1 MEDET
6 KRRKMRGAVYLTLL
20 DHLKGHEGF
29 CSKAYQDHLGHWTIG
44 FGRRIDGDKGL
55 TVEES
60 TILLENDVDEAKK
73 QLEAHV
79 DLPEDIDEVR
89 HAILVAMVFQ
99 LGIGTFLKFKKM
111 ILAIEVSNWDKAAE
125 EALDSRWAKQTP
137 RRAKEVSLILKTGN
151 WNA

>member
-6 KRRKMRGAVYLTLL
+6 KRGKMIGEVYSVLL
-20 DHLKGHEGF
+20 DHLKRHEGYS
-29 CSKAYQDHLGHWTIG
+29 SKAYQDHLGHWTIG
-44 FGRRIDGDKGL
+44 YGRRIDGDKGL
-55 TVEES
+55 TVDES
-60 TILLENDVDEAKK
+60 TVLLKNDVADAKT

-79 DLPEDIDEVR
+79 NLPANIDEVR

-111 ILAIEVSNWDKAAE
+111 VSAIEISDWEKAGT

-137 RRAKEVSLILKTGN
+137 RRAEEVAKILKEGFWT
-151 WNA
+151 